1 MYEELREKA
10 VLELEKKR
18 KKKKEIQVVGL
29 VFIMVSIILFI
40 ISTRFY
46 GATAFWIKFPIIILA
61 LTYGIVYTSEYGLP
75 FTGEDDDLSDEEIE
89 REIVKIYKKSNLD
102 KLSNNNSDGHLELK
116 EIEELKEK
124 YEGGD
129 QGYV

>member
-18 KKKKEIQVVGL
+18 KKRKEIQVVGL
-29 VFIMVSIILFI
+29 VFTMISIILFI
-40 ISTRFY
+40 VSTRFY
-46 GATAFWIKFPIIILA
+46 SGTAFWIRFPIIILA

-75 FTGEDDDLSDEEIE
+75 FSGEDDDLSDEEIE
-89 REIVKIYKKSNLD
+89 REIVKIYKKSNLNR
-102 KLSNNNSDGHLELK
+102 LSKNTSDAHLELK

-124 YEGGD
+124 FDGDEGF
-129 QGYV
+129 V